1 MELVRTRADLV
12 ERALR
17 ALGQVG
23 EGQNPGA
30 DDVSTVDALVDA
42 TLLELQER
50 EIVTIADPD
59 EIPNEAFLSLGAIL
73 ALKAAPEFSVMGQEL
88 LDVTAFAQKAEADL
102 LDMTRSRPTYQA
114 QDVDYF

>member
-1 MELVRTRADLV
+1 MDLSKTRANLV

-30 DDVSTVDALVDA
+30 DDVATVDALVDP

-50 EIVTIADPD
+50 EIVTIAEPN
-59 EIPNEAFLSLGAIL
+59 EIPSEGFLSIAAIL

-88 LDVTAFAQKAEADL
+88 LDITAFAQKAEMDL
-102 LDMTRSRPTYQA
+102 LDMTRSRPTYQV
-114 QDVDYF
+114 QDVDYL